1 MKVRT
6 YLRILTFIEKEK
18 ILHMSS
24 QINNKLPISIGFKV
38 IEITPFGWERMG
50 VQSGEST
57 RVDYLRKLLLEQG
70 INLTGKKEMCG

>member
-1 MKVRT
+1 MK
-6 YLRILTFIEKEK
+6 KKK
-18 ILHMSS
+18 ILHTSS
-24 QINNKLPISIGFKV
+24 QMNNKLPIFIGFKV

-70 INLTGKKEMCG
+70 IDLTEKKEMCG